1 MFVDIDKVLNHIFTA
16 EWCVWSYATQRA
28 ARKVQRSVPGA
39 TCLQQSNKQPCNAQ
53 HTFCNAQRTLCNA
66 DTFCNAQR
74 TFCNGTTARPTNA
87 KRSRYAGDVMP
98 DVIAT
103 FKDYLHDFETD
114 LEKDFFKKFME
125 QVLKHLV
132 FR

>member
-1 MFVDIDKVLNHIFTA
+1 MRNVH
-16 EWCVWSYATQRA
+16 CAT
-28 ARKVQRSVPGA
+28 P
-39 TCLQQSNKQPCNAQ
+39 N
-53 HTFCNAQRTLCNA
+53 TFCNAQRA
-66 DTFCNAQR
+66 
-74 TFCNGTTARPTNA
+74 FCNGTARPTNA
-87 KRSRYAGDVMP
+87 NRSRYAGDVMP